1 MPDPLAARQLLRAYG
16 IRPNKKLGQNFIV
29 DREAL
34 DAILLAAELHRTEDV
49 VEVGAGLG
57 ALTRRLSVTAAHI
70 TAIELDSRLIPVLKD
85 VLQGAGNVDIVAG
98 DALSLEVETAPD
110 YRVVANIP
118 YSITSALLRHY
129 LEAEQPPDRMVLT
142 VQSEVAERATARP
155 GQMSLLALSVQIYGK
170 SEIRGRIPARAFYP
184 KPEVES
190 SILRIDIHPIPVI
203 GAEWIAP
210 VFRLARAGFT
220 QRRKKLSNS
229 LGTVFGKEAGE
240 KLQEAGIDPS
250 ARAQELSLEEWEA
263 LAKVSELG

>member
-16 IRPNKKLGQNFIV
+16 IRPDKNLGQNFIV

-34 DAILLAAELHRTEDV
+34 DAIILAAELHRTEHV

-57 ALTRRLSVTAAHI
+57 ALTRRLSVTAAHV
-70 TAIELDSRLIPVLKD
+70 TAIELDSRLIPVLKA
-85 VLQGAGNVDIVAG
+85 VLKDAGNVDIVAG
-98 DALSLEVETAPD
+98 DVLSVDIESAPV

-118 YSITSALLRHY
+118 YTITSALLRHY
-129 LEAEQPPDRMVLT
+129 LEAERPPDRIVLT
-142 VQSEVAERATARP
+142 VQSEVAERAAAQP
-155 GQMSLLALSVQIYGK
+155 GQMSLLALSVQIYGGP
-170 SEIRGRIPARAFYP
+170 EIRGRIPARAFYP

-190 SILRIDIHPIPVI
+190 SILRIDIHPAPVI

-220 QRRKKLSNS
+220 QRRKKLKNS
-229 LGTVFGKEAGE
+229 LGSVLGKEAGE

-250 ARAQELSLEEWEA
+250 SRAQELSLEEWEA
-263 LAKVSELG
+263 LAKLSELG